1 MVGIADK
8 IVGRISE
15 QKPGWVCTPT
25 DFIDLGSRAAVDQ
38 ALARL
43 VKKGTLRRAAR
54 GLYHMSRKSKILP
67 GHLSADPYS
76 AAEAIA
82 RRDNSRMLPD
92 SLDSANLLGLTNAV
106 AAKIVYDT
114 DGYSRTLTV
123 DGMKIRF
130 RHAPPSVMRWAGRP
144 GARVV
149 QALRWLGPHASK
161 DPDVI
166 PILKRVLPDYVKLDL
181 SRDLHYLPVWMQPI
195 VSEATNNK
203 VSES

>member
-1 MVGIADK
+1 MAGIADK
-8 IVGRISE
+8 IMERISE

-43 VKKGTLRRAAR
+43 VKKGALRRAAR

-67 GHLSADPYS
+67 GYLSADPYS

-82 RRDNSRMLPD
+82 RRDGSRTLPD

-106 AAKIVYDT
+106 AAKIVYET

-144 GARVV
+144 GGRVI

-181 SRDLHYLPVWMQPI
+181 SQDIHHLPVWMQLI
-195 VSEATNNK
+195 VSEVTDNK
-203 VSES
+203 ASQS

>member
-1 MVGIADK
+1 ME
-8 IVGRISE
+8 RISE
-15 QKPGWVCTPT
+15 QKPGWVCTQT

-43 VKKGTLRRAAR
+43 VKKGALCRAAR

-82 RRDNSRMLPD
+82 RRDGSRILPD
-92 SLDSANLLGLTNAV
+92 TLDSANLLGLTNAV

-123 DGMKIRF
+123 DRIKIRF

-144 GARVV
+144 GARVI

-166 PILKRVLPDYVKLDL
+166 PILKRSLPDYVKLDL
-181 SRDLHYLPVWMQPI
+181 SRDIHSLPVWMQPI
-195 VSEATNNK
+195 VSEATSNE
-203 VSES
+203 VSKS